1 MWFNAFSSIFQ
12 RERKQRKLYSEEWA
26 LGDEE
31 AVEGGRGFSL
41 ADKLESPRFEHAGII
56 KEMAGTDLTVAYLQ
70 RFGFNSPLLF
80 KDKNGLGIRLE
91 FNFVTVHYENFR
103 DVPNNNESFGFFFI
117 ECLLP
122 ILRSMML
129 ECVWVLDVF

>member
-80 KDKNGLGIRLE
+80 KDKNGLGIRLD
-91 FNFVTVHYENFR
+91 FILSLFIMKIFVTYLIIMSLSV
-103 DVPNNNESFGFFFI
+103 FFFI